1 MKKEF
6 LSRCLLP
13 VGLVGGLCL
22 CGLPAQEVTDT
33 LVSLEPGYRRVLM
46 EEFTGMHCQNCPA
59 GHRTA
64 NEIQEAYGDYCHVI
78 NIHAGSLATPY
89 PGQTDLR
96 SAYGEALATQAG
108 VTGIPS
114 VSVNRH
120 LFSSAQTAWAMTGP
134 DTWFDYVD
142 EVAGM
147 ETYVNVGAEA
157 TIDWQ
162 SRELDVTV
170 QLYYTGDAPE
180 EGNRIHVAVVQDNVE
195 GYQIG
200 SEANP
205 DQVLENGN
213 YLHQHVLRDLLTGLE
228 GDLVETVA
236 AGTLL
241 QRTYSKVLPE
251 SLNQLPMEIMDL
263 QVVVF
268 VSEAEG
274 EVMDACQ
281 APVCF
286 VNGPEYVFGMSAF
299 GQLARN
305 TCDNLVR
312 LAFDLENRNPEDRP
326 VENVTFLLSTPQG
339 QEHECTFSVEAWD
352 EAGMARVETDAVPVD
367 ETGVEDTLFVQ
378 VVAVNG
384 EALTQFQEPVAIPVL
399 KEYVSVGEPSIVLD
413 LWQDRWGSEINWS
426 FRDEAGNVLDEV
438 ASYPDLSERGTERH
452 THEIALSE
460 GCNVFV
466 LRDLMHD
473 GINNGMGEG
482 RLQLSDAAGEVILE
496 NDGTY
501 TDSLVWLLRYSPA
514 GNEVLAGMEG
524 GMDLRLWPN
533 PSSEAGASLAFNL
546 EVPEALQVSV
556 WTVDG
561 RQVFAWG
568 RRVYPAGR
576 NVVALP
582 VGQLDSG
589 IYLVLLQGDGHRS
602 VARLVVR

>member
-1 MKKEF
+1 MKSILKPF
-6 LSRCLLP
+6 GVLAALGCLWP
-13 VGLVGGLCL
+13 GAAVQ
-22 CGLPAQEVTDT
+22 AQAVTDT
-33 LVSLEPGYRRVLM
+33 LVSTEPGYRRVLM

-59 GHRTA
+59 GHKTA
-64 NEIQEAYGDYCHVI
+64 NEIKEAYGDYCHVI

-286 VNGPEYVFGMSAF
+286 VNGPEYVFEMF
-299 GQLARN
+299 GFEQAAQN

-312 LAFDLENRNPEDRP
+312 LGFELKNRNAEDRP
-326 VENVTFLLSTPQG
+326 VEEVTFLFSTPQG
-339 QEHECTFSVEAWD
+339 QEHEYVFAVAEWD
-352 EAGMARVETDAVPVD
+352 ESGICPVESDAVPVD

-384 EALTQFQEPVAIPVL
+384 EALTQFQEPVAVPVL

-466 LRDLMHD
+466 LRDLMGD

-589 IYLVLLQGDGHRS
+589 IYLVLLQGDVHRGE
-602 VARLVVR
+602 ARLVVR

>member
-1 MKKEF
+1 M
-6 LSRCLLP
+6 S
-13 VGLVGGLCL
+13 
-22 CGLPAQEVTDT
+22 GLPAQEVTDT

-142 EVAGM
+142 EVVGM

-180 EGNRIHVAVVQDNVE
+180 EGNRIHVAVVQNNVE

-299 GQLARN
+299 GQLAQN

-312 LAFDLENRNPEDRP
+312 LAFDLENRNPARNMSALLPWRLGTRRGWPAWRP
-326 VENVTFLLSTPQG
+326 MPWRWTRRVWRIRFSCRWWLST
-339 QEHECTFSVEAWD
+339 
-352 EAGMARVETDAVPVD
+352 AR
-367 ETGVEDTLFVQ
+367 
-378 VVAVNG
+378 
-384 EALTQFQEPVAIPVL
+384 
-399 KEYVSVGEPSIVLD
+399 
-413 LWQDRWGSEINWS
+413 
-426 FRDEAGNVLDEV
+426 
-438 ASYPDLSERGTERH
+438 H
-452 THEIALSE
+452 
-460 GCNVFV
+460 
-466 LRDLMHD
+466 
-473 GINNGMGEG
+473 
-482 RLQLSDAAGEVILE
+482 
-496 NDGTY
+496 
-501 TDSLVWLLRYSPA
+501 
-514 GNEVLAGMEG
+514 
-524 GMDLRLWPN
+524 
-533 PSSEAGASLAFNL
+533 
-546 EVPEALQVSV
+546 
-556 WTVDG
+556 
-561 RQVFAWG
+561 
-568 RRVYPAGR
+568 
-576 NVVALP
+576 
-582 VGQLDSG
+582 
-589 IYLVLLQGDGHRS
+589 
-602 VARLVVR
+602 